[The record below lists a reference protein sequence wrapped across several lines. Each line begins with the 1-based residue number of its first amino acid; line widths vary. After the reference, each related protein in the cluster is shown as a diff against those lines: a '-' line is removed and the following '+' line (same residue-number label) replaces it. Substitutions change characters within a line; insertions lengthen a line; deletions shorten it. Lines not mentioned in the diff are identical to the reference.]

1 MELVPFI
8 ESAMFVRDEQP
19 RARHDADSG
28 SRIIPLRISHRP
40 SFPDTPSNETVM
52 PDSASLQHL
61 FPALQEIPAEFRLA
75 SPIHQRV
82 SLVDGELRPWDG
94 ATKTVLSPVCV
105 RQADGSVEQ
114 VEIGSYPVMGET
126 ESDAA
131 LDAAVRAYDAGRGE
145 WPTMKVEQRI
155 ACMQDF
161 IKRMVAQRELVV
173 NLIMWEI
180 GKSLADSQKEF
191 DRTVTYMTQTID
203 ALKEL
208 DNANS
213 RFVIAEG
220 TIGQIRRTPLGVVL
234 CMGPYNYPLNETF
247 ATLIP
252 ALLMG
257 NTVVFK
263 PPQYG
268 TLLFEPLLEAFRD
281 AFPKGVINTIYAP
294 GAVVVPHMLASGKIN
309 VLALIGS
316 SKVADHLKKQHPK
329 SHRLRAILGLD
340 AKNAA
345 IVLPDADL
353 DLTVKECLLGALS
366 FNGQRCTALKML
378 LVHRS
383 IVDEF
388 LKRFT
393 AALEQLKIGMP
404 WEKGVS
410 ITPLPGMHRTA
421 YMTDAIDDA
430 KAKGAQVVNHQ
441 GGEFSKTLFY
451 PAVVYPVSEGMKLY
465 REEQFG
471 PIIPVAP
478 FDDVETALDY
488 VTTSEHGQQV
498 SIFGSDP
505 AQIGALVDPLV
516 NQVCRVNINCQC
528 QRGPDVFPFAGR
540 KDSAEGTLS
549 VSDALRAF
557 SIRSMVAAKQTDS
570 SKQLLDSIVSDHH
583 SKFINT
589 GFIF

>member
-1 MELVPFI
+1 MSTISV
-8 ESAMFVRDEQP
+8 ESLKQ
-19 RARHDADSG
+19 
-28 SRIIPLRISHRP
+28 
-40 SFPDTPSNETVM
+40 
-52 PDSASLQHL
+52 L
-61 FPALQEIPAEFRLA
+61 FPAADTIAPDVRLA
-75 SPIHQRV
+75 APIHQRV
-82 SLVDGELRPWDG
+82 SLVNGELRSWDG
-94 ATKTVLSPVCV
+94 ACKTVLSPVCV
-105 RQADGSVEQ
+105 QQADGEVAQ
-114 VEIGSYPVMGET
+114 VEIGSYPVMGAA

-131 LDAAVRAYDAGRGE
+131 LDAAVQAYDSGRGE
-145 WPTMKVEQRI
+145 WPTMTVAQRI
-155 ACMQDF
+155 DCMHDF
-161 IKRMVAQRELVV
+161 IKRMVAQRSLIV

-191 DRTVTYMTQTID
+191 DRTVTYMLATID

-208 DNANS
+208 DNSNS
-213 RFVIAEG
+213 RFVIVEG
-220 TIGQIRRTPLGVVL
+220 TIGQIRRTPIGVVL

-268 TLLFEPLLEAFRD
+268 TLLFYPLLEAFRD

-294 GAVVVPHMLASGKIN
+294 GAVVVPYMLASGKVSI
-309 VLALIGS
+309 LALIGS

-329 SHRLRAILGLD
+329 SHRLRAVLGLD

-353 DLTVKECLLGALS
+353 DLAVKECLLGALS

-378 LVHRS
+378 IVHRS
-383 IVDEF
+383 IVDQF
-388 LKRFT
+388 LQRFS
-393 AALEQLKIGMP
+393 AELAKLKVGMP
-404 WEKGVS
+404 WEPGVS

-421 YMTDAIDDA
+421 YMTEAIDDA
-430 KAKGAQVVNHQ
+430 KAKGAHVINE
-441 GGEFSKTLFY
+441 GGGVFCKTLFY
-451 PAVVYPVSEGMKLY
+451 PAVVYPVTEGMMLY

-471 PIIPVAP
+471 PIIPVTP
-478 FDDVETALDY
+478 FDDLDAALDY

-505 AQIGALVDPLV
+505 AVIGELVDPLV

-549 VSDALRAF
+549 VTDALRAF
-557 SIRSMVAAKQTDS
+557 SIRSMIAAKQTES
-570 SKQLLDSIVSDHH
+570 SKALLDAIVTGHT

>member
-1 MELVPFI
+1 MITFDDLKQHFPEAGNVP
-8 ESAMFVRDEQP
+8 
-19 RARHDADSG
+19 DA
-28 SRIIPLRISHRP
+28 
-40 SFPDTPSNETVM
+40 
-52 PDSASLQHL
+52 ASL
-61 FPALQEIPAEFRLA
+61 PA
-75 SPIHQRV
+75 PIHQRV
-82 SLVDGELRPWDG
+82 SLVDGELRSWDG
-94 ATKTVLSPVCV
+94 KCKTVLSPVCV
-105 RQADGSVEQ
+105 RTATDDIEQ

-131 LDAAVRAYDAGRGE
+131 LAAAVRAYDHGRGE
-145 WPTMKVEQRI
+145 WPTMTVAQRI

-161 IKRMVAQRELVV
+161 IRQMAARRKEVV

-180 GKSLADSQKEF
+180 GKSAGDSAKEF
-191 DRTVTYMTQTID
+191 DRTITYMLQTID
-203 ALKEL
+203 ALKEQ
-208 DNANS
+208 DNSNS
-213 RFVIAEG
+213 RFVINEH

-268 TLLFEPLLEAFRD
+268 TLLFEPLLEAFRK
-281 AFPKGVINTIYAP
+281 AFPAGVINTIYAP
-294 GAVVVPHMLASGKIN
+294 GAIVVPHMLSSGKID

-329 SHRLRAILGLD
+329 SNRLRAILGLD

-345 IVLPDADL
+345 IVLPDADI

-366 FNGQRCTALKML
+366 FNGQRCTALKMV

-383 IVDEF
+383 IVETF
-388 LKRFT
+388 LARFV
-393 AALEQLKIGMP
+393 AELGKLKIGMP
-404 WEKGVS
+404 WEEGVNV
-410 ITPLPGMHRTA
+410 TPLPGMHRTA
-421 YMTDAIDDA
+421 YMTAAIDDA
-430 KAKGAQVVNHQ
+430 QSKGARVVNE
-441 GGEFSKTLFY
+441 GGGVFCKTLFY
-451 PAVVYPVSEGMKLY
+451 PAVVYPVSEGMQLY

-478 FDDVETALDY
+478 FDDIETALDY
-488 VTTSEHGQQV
+488 VITSEHGQQV
-498 SIFGSDP
+498 SIFGRDP

-516 NQVCRVNINCQC
+516 NQVCRVNLNCQC
-528 QRGPDVFPFAGR
+528 QRGPDTFPFAGR

-549 VSDALRAF
+549 VTDALRSF
-557 SIRSMVAAKQTDS
+557 SIRSMVAAKDTDA
-570 SKQLLDSIVSDHH
+570 SKDLLDAIVTNHE

-589 GFIF
+589 GFIL